1 MYIVHQILTRIKVTK
16 IKALTNKILT
26 ENKHF
31 KRKINLWALKVTFQT
46 VTFADRSLIGQ
57 RTAQKSNTT
66 YDYVKPKVKIN
77 VLLFSKIQFN
87 HFFQSI

>member
-31 KRKINLWALKVTFQT
+31 KRKINLWALKVIFQT
-46 VTFADRSLIGQ
+46 LTFADQSLIGQ